1 MIPMSVSQ
9 HTSRSQARRSPVI
22 VQAVRRGARVLKHTY
37 DEQSLMW
44 EGFWRANRFP
54 VDHP

>member
-1 MIPMSVSQ
+1 MSVSQ

-54 VDHP
+54 VDHQ